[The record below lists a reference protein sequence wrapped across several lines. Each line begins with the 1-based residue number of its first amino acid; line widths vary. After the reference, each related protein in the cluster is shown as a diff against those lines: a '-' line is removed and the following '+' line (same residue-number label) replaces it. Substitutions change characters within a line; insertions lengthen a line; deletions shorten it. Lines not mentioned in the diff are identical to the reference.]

1 MDRHTR
7 TDLRYRLS
15 LVAVMLGLLATA
27 IGLAAPRNTVMA
39 DHSPTPTVTPTQSG
53 SGGGGN
59 GENGGG
65 GIPGR
70 G

>member
-15 LVAVMLGLLATA
+15 LVAVMLGLLAAA
-27 IGLAAPRNTVMA
+27 IGLASPRDAAMA
-39 DHSPTPTVTPTQSG
+39 DHTPTPTATPTQSG
-53 SGGGGN
+53 SGGGN

-65 GIPGR
+65 GLPGR
-70 G
+70 S

>member
-27 IGLAAPRNTVMA
+27 IGLAAPRDAVMA
-39 DHSPTPTVTPTQSG
+39 DGSPTPTPTQRG
-53 SGGGGN
+53 SGGGN
-59 GENGGG
+59 GPNGGG
-65 GIPGR
+65 GLPGR